1 VGVWLLWERGA
12 ARLGSGDDDAGR
24 TAGRRGTPVVDG
36 TQDAAE
42 TIKADCPADGCDGDR
57 ASYEM
62 RPKPGGSYELRVFT
76 CVECGHTWRET

>member
-1 VGVWLLWERGA
+1 VGTRSRA
-12 ARLGSGDDDAGR
+12 TRKRRRRRRANSGTTGH
-24 TAGRRGTPVVDG
+24 PVVDG